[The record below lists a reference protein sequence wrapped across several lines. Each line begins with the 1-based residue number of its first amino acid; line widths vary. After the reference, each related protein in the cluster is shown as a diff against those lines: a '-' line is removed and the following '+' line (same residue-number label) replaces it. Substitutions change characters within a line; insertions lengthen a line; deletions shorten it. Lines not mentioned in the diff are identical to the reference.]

1 MKKNHNGLL
10 ESFIETIESSKFKR
24 ELWLKRVGQFGLDQA
39 LGEYDR
45 LMQINSYRGSN
56 DQQIRNQ

>member
-45 LMQINSYRGSN
+45 LMQIDSYGRSN